1 MLAELRRRN
10 VIRAG
15 LAWLALGWLLVAL
28 ADLLF
33 PVLELPTAAI
43 RGLVY
48 GLLAAL
54 PVVLWLAWRY
64 ELTPQGLRV
73 DRGPRHAHA
82 ENARTGRRLEQLT
95 IALVL
100 LALALGALRQFALP
114 DRSDAPA
121 ATPPVAAPVA
131 APAPAPAAEPLPP
144 APPGPVDPRSLA
156 VLAFN
161 NLSPDPADAFLAE
174 GVAEEILNALA
185 RVEDLKVASRTS
197 SFAFRDVSPGA
208 REIGRRLGVAHV
220 LDGSLRRQGDAVRVT
235 VQLVEAGGD
244 RQLWNASFDRQLTDI
259 FSLQE
264 EIAQAV
270 IDALAEP
277 LGVRTVQVRR
287 ATDDLVAYELYLRGR
302 QLFALRGA
310 NLGPARELLQQAV
323 ARDPRFAEAWAALAG
338 VEYVLPSYSPVRP
351 AETSARAG
359 EAADRALALLADL
372 PDALAVRSRLAADAG
387 QRGDAVTLIERA
399 LAADPN
405 NANAWTWKGL
415 TLLEAG
421 HLAAARTAF
430 ERARALD
437 PLSGIHFG
445 WLGAIELIQGEA
457 NAASEHLQQAHALGW
472 RGPASAWLLKL
483 ALGENDPAV
492 AERYADWLHD
502 DARIGT
508 AQRAVHREVAAAVSD
523 PAARDAARARLA
535 RAVVESPDDDWTLLM
550 LFLGLTDEA
559 IAEALRPKPASGQL
573 LMMMVWAP
581 VDRPF
586 REHPRFLELAART
599 GLLDFWAAHGPPDEC
614 RLLDAPAP
622 RLECDR

>member
-10 VIRAG
+10 VFRAG
-15 LAWLALGWLLVAL
+15 LAWLALSWLLVAL

-33 PVLELPTAAI
+33 PALALPTAAI

-54 PVVLWLAWRY
+54 PLVLWLAWRY
-64 ELTPQGLRV
+64 ELTPQGVRV
-73 DRGPRHAHA
+73 DRGPAHATA
-82 ENARTGRRLEQLT
+82 ENARTGRRLDQLT

-114 DRSDAPA
+114 ERGEPPA
-121 ATPPVAAPVA
+121 RPPAAAPVA
-131 APAPAPAAEPLPP
+131 PPAPAPFAEALPP

-156 VLAFN
+156 VLAFT

-185 RVEDLKVASRTS
+185 RVDGLKVASRTS
-197 SFAFRDVSPGA
+197 SFAFRENTPGA

-220 LDGSLRRQGDAVRVT
+220 LEGSVRKSGSRVRITTQLIDAD
-235 VQLVEAGGD
+235 GD
-244 RQLWNASFDRQLTDI
+244 RHLWSESHDRELDDI
-259 FSLQE
+259 FRLQE
-264 EIAQAV
+264 DIAQAV
-270 IDALAEP
+270 VDALAAP

-323 ARDPRFAEAWAALAG
+323 TRDPRFAEAWAALAG
-338 VEYVLPSYSPVRP
+338 VDYVLPSYSAVRP
-351 AETSARAG
+351 VESSARAG

-387 QRGDAVTLIERA
+387 RRGDAVTLIEQA
-399 LAADPN
+399 LASDPN

-415 TLLEAG
+415 TMLEAG
-421 HLAAARTAF
+421 HLAAARSAF

-437 PLSGIHFG
+437 PLSGIHYG
-445 WLGAIELIQGEA
+445 WLGAIKLIQGEA
-457 NAASEHLQQAHALGW
+457 DAAREHLQQAHALGW

-483 ALGENDPAV
+483 ALGENDPAA

-502 DARIGT
+502 DARIS
-508 AQRAVHREVAAAVSD
+508 AERRAVHREVGAALAD

-535 RAVVESPDDDWTLLM
+535 RAVAQWPDEDWTMLM

-559 IAEALRPKPASGQL
+559 IAEALRPKPASGQVL
-573 LMMMVWAP
+573 LMMVWAP

-586 REHPRFLELAART
+586 REHPGFLELAGRA
-599 GLLDFWAAHGPPDEC
+599 GLLDFWAAHGPPDAC
-614 RLLDAPAP
+614 RLVEGPAP